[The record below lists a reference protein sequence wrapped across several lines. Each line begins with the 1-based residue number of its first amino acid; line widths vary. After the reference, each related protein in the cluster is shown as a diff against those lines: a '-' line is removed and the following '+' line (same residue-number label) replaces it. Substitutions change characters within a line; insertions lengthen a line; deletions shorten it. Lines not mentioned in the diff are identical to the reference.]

1 MDRNR
6 VLLQNLG
13 VSDNQNVFLGLNN
26 VEIAQISSYVNMSNV
41 NTRDLSLLETT
52 LTNASYLVNNRLT
65 LADAAVYLGI
75 YENKDLV
82 TELQSEKYSN
92 LKRWFNHVQF
102 LCIPN
107 NNSLQKVNLNFAPTL
122 IPVSFGPSGAAEGKK
137 ADNKVEKKATDGKA
151 VANKDGESKEKVKK
165 EEKKVEA
172 KKEEKAA
179 DDDEALDPSKLDFR
193 VGLIVK
199 CWLHPEAEK
208 LLCEEIDLGESTGPR
223 TICSGIRAHY
233 NPDDI
238 VGRKVLVLANLKDR
252 TMVHTILNSLTHC
265 ILTISSVGWCE
276 VPRDGYMRV

>member
-13 VSDNQNVFLGLNN
+13 VSDNENVFLGLNN
-26 VEIAQISSYVNMSNV
+26 VEIAHISSYVNMSNV

-92 LKRWFNHVQF
+92 LKRWFNHVQC

-107 NNSLQKVNLNFAPTL
+107 NKSLQKVNFNFAPTL
-122 IPVSFGPSGAAEGKK
+122 IPVSFGPSGAAVDKK

-165 EEKKVEA
+165 EEKKGEAKKVEA

-252 TMVHTILNSLTHC
+252 TMVHTIFTHLL
-265 ILTISSVGWCE
+265 IAYLLS
-276 VPRDGYMRV
+276 PP